1 MDFFGDGFFL
11 MRGFFGEH
19 IAQSPVPRRRGFT
32 DGYSGFPCRDG
43 KIRLCDTSLVTRS
56 ELSLRGVEIFPHA
69 WGGVETPTKRTG

>member
-1 MDFFGDGFFL
+1 MF
-11 MRGFFGEH
+11 EH

-69 WGGVETPTKRTG
+69 RGGVETPTE